1 MTYQDEKLLP
11 IGLGFSPENHPNCV
25 SILSSGGGIP
35 MDIPPTRTIPFGGG
49 SRSRMGSLLNSCET
63 SGPCDSGLN
72 YACLGMVTDNNLH
85 KGTMFGTWVSLTLDI
100 TISLYSITPFL
111 FCFLYFT
118 LQVIRGRGTSGR
130 GPGPSAPSV

>member
-1 MTYQDEKLLP
+1 
-11 IGLGFSPENHPNCV
+11 
-25 SILSSGGGIP
+25 

-100 TISLYSITPFL
+100 TISLYLITTFL
-111 FCFLYFT
+111 FYFLYFT
-118 LQVIRGRGTSGR
+118 LQVILRRVNSGR
-130 GPGPSAPSV
+130 FTGLSPPSGLGL